1 MEERTAGKLR
11 GKVAVIT
18 GGTSGIGM
26 ATARLFAEEGAT
38 LVVTGSSDD
47 SVVAGREALGAGV
60 QVLRSEAGDAAET
73 ERLTKTIGREHGG
86 ARFRGLSP
94 RGGNSA
100 SSDALR
106 FAGARFRGLG
116 FSPSPRGGDSAC
128 DFDCWGASSALTRV
142 GSALRVAFARVVR
155 LLLGSGS
162 SASGA

>member
-86 ARFRGLSP
+86 ARFRGAQLH
-94 RGGNSA
+94 G
-100 SSDALR
+100 
-106 FAGARFRGLG
+106 
-116 FSPSPRGGDSAC
+116 
-128 DFDCWGASSALTRV
+128 
-142 GSALRVAFARVVR
+142 
-155 LLLGSGS
+155 
-162 SASGA
+162 